1 METGHRS
8 REDQAGHLTMHS
20 LLVAIVAIAVEL
32 AAAPV
37 HAHGDWPPKHGGL
50 MNEGGE
56 TSFELVARG
65 TKVIL
70 YVEDHGTPVSTQ
82 GAKGTL
88 TVTRGSETW
97 SGEIT
102 RLGDNRLESRLTR
115 PLARGDRVLAKVTMG
130 NGSIAAGRFVIK

>member
-1 METGHRS
+1 MRG
-8 REDQAGHLTMHS
+8 
-20 LLVAIVAIAVEL
+20 LLVAIIAI
-32 AAAPV
+32 AAAPA

-65 TKVIL
+65 TKIIL

-88 TVTRGSETW
+88 TVTRGSKTW
-97 SGEIT
+97 SAEIT
-102 RLGDNRLESRLTR
+102 RLGDNGLESRLTR